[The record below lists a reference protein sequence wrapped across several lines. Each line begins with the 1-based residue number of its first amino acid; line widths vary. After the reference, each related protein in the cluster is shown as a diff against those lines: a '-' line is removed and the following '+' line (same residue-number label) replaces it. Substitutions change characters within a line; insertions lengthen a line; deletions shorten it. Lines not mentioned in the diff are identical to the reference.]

1 MLQHILC
8 ETEGKGGGGLS
19 LIHILMSRFSTVPI
33 VPLYLICQLADI
45 IKCVIGFV
53 LVKKGVWIQ
62 NFVEMCIRDTHTPL
76 TEENHY
82 LINKESLAEMKDGV
96 VIINTA
102 RGALIESEA
111 LIAGIESGKVGAAA
125 LDVVEKEFGLYYY
138 DRKSDVLDNR
148 ELAILRGFPNVTV
161 SHHMAL
167 YTDNYTRT
175 VSYTH
180 LVPNS
185 PNR

>member
-1 MLQHILC
+1 MLEKVPEYLESLAAFEQKKADAGLFMSAEQAQTVAEQC
-8 ETEGKGGGGLS
+8 NAFGKE
-19 LIHILMSRFSTVPI
+19 
-33 VPLYLICQLADI
+33 
-45 IKCVIGFV
+45 K
-53 LVKKGVWIQ
+53 
-62 NFVEMCIRDTHTPL
+62 
-76 TEENHY
+76 ENHY

-161 SHHMAL
+161 SHHMAF

-175 VSYTH
+175 VVRDS
-180 LVPNS
+180 LQSCKLFMEGKKNPWEVC
-185 PNR
+185 